1 MVKMIVVIIMAAIL
15 CTGCAHVI
23 SKDVLKEVNRNVG
36 FAELRKSPQFY
47 QGEMVLLGGVIVR
60 VKYKE
65 DVTLLE
71 IYQTEM
77 DREDRPIDLDVSGGR
92 FLAQYGGFLDREV
105 YRKGREVT
113 IAGIVKGAKIM
124 KLGEIDYL
132 YPYLL
137 IRDIHLWETEK
148 PRTYDPYPWYP
159 IGPWGM
165 RGPWGPWGPWY
176 YPY

>member
-1 MVKMIVVIIMAAIL
+1 MKIMVILIIAANL
-15 CTGCAHVI
+15 YTGCAHVI
-23 SKDVLKEVNRNVG
+23 SKDALKSVNRNIT
-36 FAELRKSPQFY
+36 FAELRKSPQYY

-77 DREDRPIDLDVSGGR
+77 NREDRPVDLDVSGGR
-92 FLAQYGGFLDREV
+92 FLAQYGGFLDRAI

-113 IAGIVKGAKIM
+113 IAGIVKGVKIM
-124 KLGEIDYL
+124 KLGEIDYH
-132 YPYLL
+132 YPYIL
-137 IRDIHLWETEK
+137 IKDIHLWKVEE
-148 PRTYDPYPWYP
+148 PRTCDPYPWYP
-159 IGPWGM
+159 IGLWGM
-165 RGPWGPWGPWY
+165 RGPWGPWY